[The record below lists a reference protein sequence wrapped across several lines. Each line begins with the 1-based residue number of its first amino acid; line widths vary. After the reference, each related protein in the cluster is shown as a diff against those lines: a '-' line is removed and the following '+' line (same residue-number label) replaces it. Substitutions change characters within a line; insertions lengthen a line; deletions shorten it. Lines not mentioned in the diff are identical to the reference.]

1 MECVNCGK
9 FGHTFRD
16 CKGPVMSFGICA
28 VKFVQEK
35 PMYLMIRRRDS
46 LAYVEFLRG
55 KYKMDAAD
63 YIQLLINGMTLE
75 ERQRLLS
82 MSFDK
87 LWETLWN
94 NQNTRQF
101 RTECEIARRTF
112 EALKNTG
119 DYYGKLLSTY
129 VSQASSQWN
138 EPEWGF
144 PKGRRALHETELG
157 CALREFNEET
167 GLSQKCVHILKDEAS
182 RVEEYTGTN
191 GIPYKQV
198 YFLGICSSENDAIH
212 QPHNRVMN
220 REVGAIGWFSY
231 EDAVV
236 KIRHTNTE
244 KRAMLTAL
252 HTDITTTELGV
263 KMRTALEWTYAC
275 RR

>member
-1 MECVNCGK
+1 
-9 FGHTFRD
+9 
-16 CKGPVMSFGICA
+16 MSFGICA

-129 VSQASSQWN
+129 VSQAASQWN

-182 RVEEYTGTN
+182 RVEEYMGTN

-231 EDAVV
+231 EEAVV

-263 KMRTALEWTYAC
+263 KMRTALEWTYASK
-275 RR
+275 R

>member
-9 FGHTFRD
+9 LGHTFRD

-28 VKFVQEK
+28 IKFNGDT

-55 KYKMDAAD
+55 KYKMDASS
-63 YIQLLINGMTLE
+63 YIQLLINGMTIE
-75 ERQRLLS
+75 EQGRLLVTP
-82 MSFDK
+82 FDK

-112 EALKNTG
+112 DTLKNTG
-119 DYYGKLLSTY
+119 DCFGKLLATY
-129 VSQASSQWN
+129 ISQASSRWA

-144 PKGRRALHETELG
+144 PKGRRALHESELA

-167 GLSQKCVHILKDEAS
+167 GLPQKCVHILKDEQT
-182 RVEEYTGTN
+182 RIEEYVGTN

-198 YFLGICSSENDAIH
+198 YFLGICNSDNNAQH
-212 QPHNRVMN
+212 QPFNRVMN
-220 REVGAIGWFSY
+220 REVGAIGWFTF
-231 EDAVV
+231 EQALEN
-236 KIRHTNTE
+236 IRETNKE
-244 KRAMLTAL
+244 KRKLLTDL
-252 HTDITTTELGV
+252 HTAITTSDLGQ
-263 KMRTALEWTYAC
+263 KLKTATEWTYAC
-275 RR
+275 